1 MKRVLSF
8 LLALVMI
15 FAMLPN
21 MHITAEA
28 TAPAIKTNLELA
40 KKAEDVAK
48 NYKTLYVM
56 GGWGGPLTASN
67 KTRFINAYAYNQQ
80 AARTKMIN
88 AASADT
94 FAFDCVCLIKGL

>member
-67 KTRFINAYAYNQQ
+67 
-80 AARTKMIN
+80 
-88 AASADT
+88 
-94 FAFDCVCLIKGL
+94 